1 MMMVVERCVGL
12 FVGGRESKMTIKK
25 HGSGE
30 VLKDEHQKTASTWSK
45 EDEEELQDEIKDEDA
60 E

>member
-1 MMMVVERCVGL
+1 
-12 FVGGRESKMTIKK
+12 MTIKK